1 MAERGR
7 PFGTFKYDTL
17 EALEAGIAE
26 YFDSQDAKEK
36 PYTLEGL
43 ALALNISPK
52 TLFNYGENPIYL
64 PTISRAKDRCIN
76 YASERLYDKNGTN
89 GAKFY
94 MTNNA
99 ERMGGLRYADRQEVS
114 MDVAPVSFVNNLE
127 D

>member
-1 MAERGR
+1 MAEKGR

-26 YFDSQDAKEK
+26 YFDGQDANEK

-52 TLFNYGENPIYL
+52 TLWNYSENPIYL

-76 YASERLYDKNGTN
+76 YASERLYDKNGTI